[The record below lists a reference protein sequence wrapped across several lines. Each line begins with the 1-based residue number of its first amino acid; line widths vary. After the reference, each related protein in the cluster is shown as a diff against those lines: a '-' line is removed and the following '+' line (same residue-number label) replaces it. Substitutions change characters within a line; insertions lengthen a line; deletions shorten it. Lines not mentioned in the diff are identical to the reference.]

1 MKKKQQEIEERKA
14 KIKIKIKIK
23 VEIFRR
29 NFKLF
34 LAQSTQK
41 KVNLFIVTQADK
53 LAKKPP
59 SAAQII
65 YIFDRV
71 CVYVLICV
79 FWKTIEIPQQ
89 FVSLISLFKRD
100 S

>member
-14 KIKIKIKIK
+14 KNKRKIYKIKIK

-59 SAAQII
+59 SAAHII
-65 YIFDRV
+65 
-71 CVYVLICV
+71 
-79 FWKTIEIPQQ
+79 
-89 FVSLISLFKRD
+89 
-100 S
+100 